1 MDNPIVKTNLAAT
14 YETQEQLHK
23 AIEGFST
30 NGEKAAATLLFMLTW
45 NFCARQFDLAIE
57 EAEDGEPET

>member
-1 MDNPIVKTNLAAT
+1 MDNPIVRTNLAAT

-57 EAEDGEPET
+57 EANNDREEV